1 MFKNSKN
8 KFFLFLFFIFYFLF
22 PVLNGANAQTELL
35 SSLSAFEISVSNRRP
50 FPNEEITAK
59 IQNVNFDVWKSYVSW
74 ILDGKTILQGKAK
87 NEVVFK
93 AGKLGSANILAVSI
107 QTPNGENL
115 KESIILRPADID
127 ILWQA
132 NTYAPYFYKGKPFA
146 SPQSRITAAAI
157 PYFIY
162 QGKKIAGENLLFK
175 WYLNGDFKIK
185 GWGKDSF
192 VFKTGLFSEEE
203 YEVRVEI
210 SSQSEILIQ
219 EQTLNIT
226 VQNPRI
232 IFYEYSPFEGI
243 KFQKAVS
250 EFKTSAG
257 DYVQFIAEPYF
268 TPNDKIEG
276 LSYEWKMNGQK
287 IANSPPF
294 NMLNFSSEP
303 GASGT
308 VNINLTASYEDLLEK
323 MADSFRI
330 EIQ

>member
-8 KFFLFLFFIFYFLF
+8 KFFLLLFSIFFFLFSILS
-22 PVLNGANAQTELL
+22 GADAQTELL
-35 SSLSAFEISVSNRRP
+35 SSLNAFEISVSSRHP

-59 IQNVNFDVWKSYVSW
+59 IQNGNFDVWKSNISW
-74 ILDGKTILQGKAK
+74 FLDGKTILQGKAK

-115 KESIILRPADID
+115 KESIILRPTDID

-132 NTYAPYFYKGKPFA
+132 DGYTPYFYKGKSFA
-146 SPQSRITAAAI
+146 APLSNVVAGAI

-175 WYLNGDFKIK
+175 WYLNGDFKTK

-192 VFKTGLFSEEE
+192 TFKTGLFSGEE

-210 SSQSEILIQ
+210 SSQSEILVQ
-219 EQTLNIT
+219 EQTLKIT

-276 LSYEWKMNGQK
+276 LSYEWKMNSQK
-287 IANSPPF
+287 LENSRPF
-294 NMLNFSSEP
+294 NVLNFSSEP
-303 GASGT
+303 GASGIA
-308 VNINLTASYEDLLEK
+308 NINLTASYEDLLEK